1 MAPSTLSLVCL
12 SLAFPWQDG
21 ADPDALAVQE
31 DDEPSLEQLEAMFL
45 WRTGEVTLKGGLATL
60 HLPEGAR
67 YLDPRQTHTVLE
79 DFWGNPPRE
88 DTLGMIFPEGA
99 SPFLPETWAVVL
111 DHEADGHVDDDD
123 AGEID
128 HDELLE
134 DMQDEARAAS
144 AEREK
149 AGYGSIEIVGWAA
162 APHYE
167 AGTHRLHWA
176 KELRFDGAGDT
187 TLNYDVRVLGREGVL
202 SMNAVADMA
211 AIQDVEAGMQALLGA
226 VEFGDGHRYDDYEE
240 GVDKLAA
247 YGIGGLIAGK
257 LALKAGLFKGLLA
270 LLIAGKKAVIA
281 LVAVVVAF
289 VGKLFGK
296 KKDAQPAE

>member
-1 MAPSTLSLVCL
+1 MALSSLSLVCL

-21 ADPDALAVQE
+21 AGPEAPDALE
-31 DDEPSLEQLEAMFL
+31 EEPTLEELEAMFQ
-45 WRTGEVTLKGGLATL
+45 WRTGDVTLKGGLATL

-67 YLDPRQTHTVLE
+67 YLDPRQTHAVLE

-88 DTLGMIFPEGA
+88 DTLGMIFPEGS
-99 SPFLPETWAVVL
+99 SPFLPDTWAVVL
-111 DHEADGHVDDDD
+111 DYEADGHVDDED
-123 AGEID
+123 ASAID
-128 HDELLE
+128 YAELLE

-144 AEREK
+144 EQREE
-149 AGYGSIEIVGWAA
+149 AGYGSIEVVGWAA
-162 APHYE
+162 TPHYE

-176 KELRFDGAGDT
+176 KELRFGGTDT

-211 AIQDVEAGMQALLGA
+211 AIEDVEAGMATLLGA
-226 VEFGDGHRYDDYEE
+226 VEFGQGHRYDDYQP

-257 LALKAGLFKGLLA
+257 VALKAGLFKGLLA
-270 LLIAGKKAVIA
+270 VLLAGKKAVIA
-281 LVAVVVAF
+281 LVVVALSF

-296 KKDAQPAE
+296 KKAPVAE